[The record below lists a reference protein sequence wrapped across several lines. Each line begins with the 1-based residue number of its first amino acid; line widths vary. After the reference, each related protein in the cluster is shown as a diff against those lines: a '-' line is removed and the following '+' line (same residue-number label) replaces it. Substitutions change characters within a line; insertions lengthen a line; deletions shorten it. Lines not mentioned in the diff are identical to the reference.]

1 MPFVLDAALGAAVE
15 AGASD
20 LHLKV
25 GARPRARVDGV
36 LTDLADLP
44 PLTTDDSA
52 AITAAVLRTDGK
64 LADLAAH
71 GAADVS
77 YSTPA
82 GRFRVAA
89 FALRGHNS
97 FVFRVVPAAPDAS
110 GLGIPEVV
118 LSWAGAP
125 RGLVVVTGPSG
136 MGKSTTCA
144 ALVNGVNRTRDCHVV
159 TIEDPVE
166 YLHDDDRALISQ
178 REIGI
183 DAPTYQDGLRAA
195 LRQDPDVIL
204 VGEVRDADTADTALR
219 AAETGH
225 LVLCTMHT
233 SDAPDT
239 VQRFLALFDGQAADL
254 ARRTLASTL
263 VGIVSQRL
271 VPAEDGG
278 RALAAEVLVNT
289 TRIADLIGQ
298 SAPASDISS
307 AIAEGDYYGM
317 RTFDQSLLELVRSD
331 RVAPERASEFASSP
345 HDFRLMLNG
354 SGNHRLGEPTYVRA

>member
-1 MPFVLDAALGAAVE
+1 MPFVLDGALGAAVD

-20 LHLKV
+20 VHLKV
-25 GARPRARVDGV
+25 GARPRARVDGE

-44 PLTTDDSA
+44 TFTSDDAAAVSAAVLTTD
-52 AITAAVLRTDGK
+52 GK
-64 LADLAAH
+64 REDLAAH
-71 GAADVS
+71 GAADLS
-77 YSTPA
+77 YSTA
-82 GRFRVAA
+82 DARFRVSA
-89 FALRGHNS
+89 FALRGQNS
-97 FVFRVVPAAPDAS
+97 FVFRIVPSAPDAS

-118 LSWAGAP
+118 LSWASAP
-125 RGLVVVTGPSG
+125 RGLIVVTGPSG

-144 ALVNGVNRTRDCHVV
+144 ALINGVNRTRDCHIV

-178 REIGI
+178 REIGV

-204 VGEVRDADTADTALR
+204 VGEVRDAATADTALR

-239 VQRFLALFDGQAADL
+239 VQRFLALFSDQAAEL
-254 ARRTLASTL
+254 ARRTLASAL
-263 VGIVSQRL
+263 VGVVSQRL
-271 VPAEDGG
+271 VPARDGG

-298 SAPASDISS
+298 AAPGSDISS

-317 RTFDQSLLELVRSD
+317 RTFDQSLLELVRAGE
-331 RVAPERASEFASSP
+331 VEAERASEFASSP
-345 HDFRLMLNG
+345 HDFRLMLGG
-354 SGNHRLGEPTYVRA
+354 SGPQRLGEPAYVRA

>member
-1 MPFVLDAALGAAVE
+1 MPFVLDEALRAAVD

-25 GARPRARVDGV
+25 GARPRARVDGE
-36 LTDLADLP
+36 LTALGSLP
-44 PLTTDDSA
+44 PLTPEDVA
-52 AITAAVLRTDGK
+52 AISETVITTDGK
-64 LADLAAH
+64 AADLDAH
-71 GAADVS
+71 GAADLS
-77 YSTPA
+77 YATA
-82 GRFRVAA
+82 DGRFRVAA
-89 FALRGHNS
+89 FVLRGHHS
-97 FVFRVVPAAPDAS
+97 FVFRVVPGAPDGT

-118 LSWAGAP
+118 LSWADAP

-144 ALVNGVNRTRDCHVV
+144 ALVDRVNRTRDCHVV

-166 YLHDDDRALISQ
+166 YLHSDARALISQ

-183 DAPTYQDGLRAA
+183 DAPTYHDALRAA

-204 VGEVRDADTADTALR
+204 VGEVRDSDTADTALR

-239 VQRFLALFDGQAADL
+239 VQRFLALFSDQAADL

-298 SAPASDISS
+298 GASAADVST
-307 AIAEGDYYGM
+307 AIADGDYYGM
-317 RTFDQSLLELVRSD
+317 RTFDQSLLDLVR
-331 RVAPERASEFASSP
+331 RGVVAPDRGAEFASSP

-354 SGNHRLGEPTYVRA
+354 AAPKRLGEPSYVRA